1 MLQELA
7 PDLWVTGRP
16 LRFGG
21 VEIGSRMTVI
31 RLAGGALFLHSPVA
45 LDPELRKEL
54 DTLGQVRFAVGPNR
68 MHHLSLGDYAVAYP
82 GAALYAAPGLETKRA
97 DLQWEA
103 VLGDEAPAGWSGQ
116 IDQLFFRGFPLANE
130 VAFFHPASRTLIVTD
145 LAFNIG
151 AEAPAMTRLAFRM
164 LGAYGRFG
172 PSILE
177 RVLIRDRVAARESL
191 ERILEWDFDRVILAH
206 GQVREN
212 AGRDGLRAG
221 YAWLLGA

>member
-1 MLQELA
+1 MLQQLA
-7 PDLWVTGRP
+7 TDLWVTERS

-21 VEIGSRMTVI
+21 VDIGTRMTVI

-54 DTLGQVRFAVGPNR
+54 DVLGQVRFAVGPNR
-68 MHHLSLGDYAVAYP
+68 FHHLYLGDYAKAYP
-82 GAALYAAPGLETKRA
+82 EVALFAAPGLETKRK

-103 VLGDEAPAGWSGQ
+103 VLGDDAPAGWSGQ
-116 IDQLFFRGFPLANE
+116 IDQLFFRGFPVANE
-130 VAFFHPASRTLIVTD
+130 VAFFHPASRTLIVSD

-151 AEAPAMTRLAFRM
+151 AEASAMTRLAFRA
-164 LGAYGRFG
+164 LRAYERFG

-177 RVLIRDRVAARESL
+177 RLLIRDRTAARKSL

-206 GQVREN
+206 GRVREN
-212 AGRDGLRAG
+212 AGRDGLRVG
-221 YAWLLGA
+221 YAWLLRA

>member
-7 PDLWVTGRP
+7 KDLWVVGTP

-21 VEIGSRMTVI
+21 LEIGSRMTVV
-31 RLAGGALFLHSPVA
+31 RLTGGALFLHSPIA
-45 LDPELRKEL
+45 LDRALRGEL
-54 DTLGQVRFAVGPNR
+54 DALGQVSFVVGPNR
-68 MHHLSLGDYAVAYP
+68 FHHLHLGDYAKAYP
-82 GAALYAAPGLETKRA
+82 DAALFAAPGLETKRK

-103 VLGDEAPAGWSGQ
+103 VLGDDAPTGWSGQ
-116 IDQLFFRGFPLANE
+116 IDQLFFRGFPVANE
-130 VAFFHPASRTLIVTD
+130 VAFFHPASRTLIVSD

-151 AEAPAMTRLAFRM
+151 AEASAMTRLAFRA
-164 LGAYGRFG
+164 LRAYERFG

-177 RVLIRDRVAARESL
+177 RLLIRDRTAARKSL

-206 GQVREN
+206 GRVREN